1 MKTIDFSYF
10 IERYNLDE
18 MNEPE
23 KAWFEKELNNNNDLR
38 KEVQLRKK
46 TDKILEQQAVM
57 QLRTKLA
64 SIERARAVPGTS
76 RKPVKHVTMKY
87 AAVFAGL
94 ILIGSLI
101 ILTRKS
107 LTVEEI
113 FGKFYTS
120 YETSAPA
127 RSFQAEIN
135 PDYTRAIEYYNVH
148 DYRSAAMY
156 FSKVIGRD
164 PRDIEATMMLG
175 VSNFERNNYPE
186 AEKSFR
192 KVTATS
198 DNMYLEDAEWYL
210 ALCYLRTDETAKA
223 VDQFTSIQKST
234 SIYSKKAG
242 KILRN
247 IK

>member
-10 IERYNLDE
+10 MERYNSDE

-23 KAWFEKELNNNNDLR
+23 KAWFEKELSNNIDLR
-38 KEVQLRKK
+38 NEVELRKK

-64 SIERARAVPGTS
+64 AIEKARRVPRPAT
-76 RKPVKHVTMKY
+76 KPVKHIPMKY

-94 ILIGSLI
+94 ILIGCLI
-101 ILTRKS
+101 ILSRKS
-107 LTVEEI
+107 LTVDEI
-113 FGKFYTS
+113 FGKYYTS
-120 YETSAPA
+120 YEASAPV
-127 RSFQAEIN
+127 RSLQAEQN
-135 PDYTRAIEYYNVH
+135 TDYTRAIEYYNVH
-148 DYRSAAMY
+148 DYRNAAMY
-156 FSKVIGRD
+156 FSKVID
-164 PRDIEATMMLG
+164 SNPRDIEATMMYG
-175 VSNFERNNYPE
+175 VSNFERSNFPE
-186 AEKSFR
+186 AEKSFK

-210 ALCYLRTDETAKA
+210 ALCYFRTGETARA
-223 VDQFTSIQKST
+223 VEQFTSIKESS